1 MAFEISGYVL
11 EPIRVGQANSPFT
24 QTPDNLIS
32 NQVAFDAAYPSSEAN
47 PRTDYLVLVTSEGE
61 PPLIPGTP
69 PPYPGALYGAE
80 FGWVKNEIV
89 QRFDYAARS
98 GRFKPLP
105 GAAITVVG
113 NLAANSNTAR
123 LKVRAPVQ
131 AAVVPAAPYRLSVGA
146 TGSGVAWAVTIVA
159 LDVDF
164 GSPPSLTAEL
174 SLETGN
180 LNWHAADL
188 TTYAGQLVRFQQQQ
202 FFDFQESTGNVG
214 YAPVSLTDPL
224 ILLNPKPGTGQ
235 FPLLRFG
242 FGFYLQT
249 IEVPNDAGLVP
260 APASGFVK
268 WSLATGR
275 LAFNAGDAATYAGT
289 PVYYDGVLFATGL
302 QLPRQVLGD
311 IATPAAIVGLP
322 PVGVDLI
329 FSLPAAST
337 YYQFPRF
344 KYLPS
349 ASFSPSGKVG
359 EVQVDPL
366 TGVVQFSASDQST
379 YAPEDVTVVFGD
391 LPIERGISVR
401 LLRTPVNLDGSQA
414 LKDVT
419 AIYEVKGATW
429 ADPIIGSPQ
438 VFLPSTPIQDAGYQ
452 LKVQVFQ
459 GQGTFTS
466 NDFPDLSLVVAG
478 TSTTFTGPT
487 LTDPLASFSTAGVTT
502 GSLLQIHTTVAKG
515 LYTVVTVTPTTLTTN
530 PPAPSAVVGATYSIY
545 PASNLG
551 YYIDFDAGTLFY
563 AQRKNLTIVPITQRT
578 SDVMLPD
585 PLVLQGNL
593 LLELETGPGT
603 GIYNPLVLGTDALFD
618 STSGVVSLTT
628 NAGQIVAQGT
638 SASFSGTAFSDLTAD
653 FIAAGVQP
661 GYLIEIDTTAAK
673 GVYTVQTVVSATAL
687 TTDVPS
693 PSPVMGAQYSVRVN
707 REVLADRYFDEV
719 QLVDPS
725 TKVERIR
732 GLGPASNGPRLNI
745 PIAYV
750 NSSGFRLGPASGG
763 QFATV
768 VVVPNNG
775 AFTAPPT
782 GTVQV
787 SAASGDLNFAA
798 ADLGTTVY
806 WAKTLVPDV
815 DYIMSPGLGLIQ
827 FTDRMLTQEEVLI
840 TYTTQPPSTD
850 PPTPAG
856 PPVTEYARF
865 LIRKEIT
872 QAHPTPTSTL
882 TFNVASPGRPV
893 LPVASN
899 PPPAV
904 FRGGRP
910 QTLGTQCVVDT
921 VASTIT
927 FLADSIITDALPH
940 GAIIGPSERV
950 YIDYYVT
957 QAVGGEK
964 TTTILNPPIQTAT
977 VNIQETDQNGN
988 PNNKFTITGGDYT
1001 ASFPTGYL
1009 LRIEKDQVYLIGS
1022 SVYAPDTTTVTLAG
1036 TQVFQDTF
1044 NDPKL
1049 YVSSGPTPITSAPLV
1064 PAYFTPETQAFE
1076 AIARGSNTLLIA
1088 GDRTLSYR
1096 TGVVLLFTNGGST
1109 FTDFLQVSGASY
1121 DPDTDRTKVMLS
1133 ANALRQYVQGTQI
1146 LLYSVRPVFEP
1157 PTVEVPTSQ
1166 VPVLTQPTVVYRRVT
1181 GQPGVILDSP
1191 TDYKIDDTGR
1201 VVFTTALAPLEEFSI
1216 FYTGLRVVSPG
1227 INLRAS
1233 YTSQIAPNA
1242 NNGLLGQVLLAD
1254 YFIQSPDTF
1263 YYRVETMTNF
1273 RGEYAKEIESE
1284 ASSGSSGPQTSNA
1297 SQPQLF
1303 EQGRKSL
1310 YFDEGHLANQDII
1323 ARSSLLFYNNS
1334 VNLLEAYLRALDGRV
1349 VGNNDGLFLF
1359 DGTTGILNPSGS
1371 ATFPLVTTLQDLSAI
1386 FTTVLIGRTVEVL
1399 SGANKSLKRTITA
1412 VPSGTQLTLSPALPS
1427 TSSGKYR
1434 VLATNQID
1442 DVIQVS
1448 PAPYSIKFPPLVVT
1462 SIGTF
1467 RKYYIPGALSRFYP
1481 TSKDF
1486 FAFSTVTSDSET
1498 GDEVVDT
1505 KSTNVTLVAEL
1516 HTRLAWGV
1524 LTESTEFSGPSILKV
1539 DFADGS
1545 EPGFDD
1551 QVEKYARPPFKN
1563 GMKCVVQRRDGTFI
1577 NPATSPVTVTAVAAN
1592 QLTVTGLASVADV
1605 GTTVYRSPIDDSV
1618 QVDPDKLTYY
1628 TLGLDYSFNG
1638 DSGQVIYIGAFPP
1651 PLVNTQL
1658 VEAQA
1663 LSGKVNLINTLTAP
1677 LQFPALYGGIEDDD
1691 GDLSFPIQTPDPDS
1705 EQQGYLFTEDKL
1717 IHAVT
1722 GLIRTVTTSPFVG
1735 TGSLNAPRTII
1746 TNAVPFVAPLPKVHD
1761 LVRIL
1766 SGLNGQTTFRRIT
1779 AVGASTVTVSE
1790 VFAVVDA
1797 GFTFEIGVSALAV
1810 TGTAAVT
1817 STVTQLDDLL
1827 ATFLT
1832 SAKVGQTVV
1841 LTSGANNG
1849 ERRQISAIA
1858 SNTSLT
1864 MTPALPFL
1872 PAGQAYRIDNSLATY
1887 GGTSG
1892 DHMTELSA
1900 ALAGEILL
1908 YPDEQQYIEDFL
1920 DQVFTDVTTG
1930 TGSTSAAVL
1939 TDGSATFLDD
1949 GVSPVNYVYIETGL
1963 NAGIYPVLSVTQTQ
1977 ITVTTPFP
1985 VVAAGVAYRVVS
1997 LFGAS
2002 EASIQALF
2010 ALHQNI
2016 AALISSATAFQTLI
2030 STPVAVTRTPADT
2043 ASFARATLT
2052 TDLGTR
2058 DMVVDAR
2065 IAALPTDILTV
2076 ENILANTDRLYD
2088 TRWTWVDARINLES
2102 GLTVQQATATANRV
2116 KDQANIYKQLIKL
2129 LAVEGS

>member
-1 MAFEISGYVL
+1 MPFDISGYVL
-11 EPIRVGQANSPFT
+11 EPIRCGQSNSPFT

-32 NQVAFDAAYPSSEAN
+32 NQVAFDAAYPPSEDE

-61 PPLIPGTP
+61 PPLIPVTP

-80 FGWVKNEIV
+80 FGWTKNEVIN
-89 QRFDYAARS
+89 RFDYQARE

-113 NLAANSNTAR
+113 NLAADSNTDR
-123 LKVRAPVQ
+123 LRVRAPVQ
-131 AAVVPAAPYRLSVGA
+131 AALVPGAPYRLSVGSV
-146 TGSGVAWAVTIVA
+146 GSGNDWAVTIVA

-164 GSPPSLTAEL
+164 GAPPSLTAEL

-180 LNWHAADL
+180 LNWHVADL

-214 YAPVSLTDPL
+214 TAPVTLTDPL
-224 ILLNPKPGTGQ
+224 ILLNPKPDTGQ

-242 FGFYLQT
+242 FGLYLQT
-249 IEVPNDAGLVP
+249 IEVPNDAGLIPPP
-260 APASGFVK
+260 AFPGSVK

-275 LAFNAGDAATYAGT
+275 LAFNAGDAAANAGI

-302 QLPRQVLGD
+302 TLPRQVLGD

-329 FSLPAAST
+329 FSLPSAPT

-344 KYLPS
+344 KYLPNT
-349 ASFSPSGKVG
+349 SFSSGKTG
-359 EVQVDPL
+359 EVQVDPS
-366 TGVVQFSASDQST
+366 TGDVQFSVPDQGT
-379 YAPEDVTVVFGD
+379 YSGESVTVVFGD
-391 LPIERGISVR
+391 LPIERGISMR
-401 LLRTPVNLDGSQA
+401 FLRTPVNLDGSQA

-419 AIYEVKGATW
+419 AIYEVEGATW

-438 VFLPSTPIQDAGYQ
+438 VFLPSTPIQDPGYP
-452 LKVQVFQ
+452 LTVKVIQ
-459 GQGTFTS
+459 GQGSFTS
-466 NDFPDLSLVVAG
+466 NDFPDLSVV
-478 TSTTFTGPT
+478 
-487 LTDPLASFSTAGVTT
+487 V
-502 GSLLQIHTTVAKG
+502 
-515 LYTVVTVTPTTLTTN
+515 
-530 PPAPSAVVGATYSIY
+530 PPQG
-545 PASNLG
+545 LG
-551 YYIDFDAGTLFY
+551 YYIDFDAGVLFY

-578 SDVMLPD
+578 SDVPLAD

-618 STSGVVSLTT
+618 STSGVVSLAT
-628 NAGQIVAQGT
+628 NTGQVVAEGT
-638 SASFSGTAFSDLTAD
+638 AANFSGTTFTDATAD
-653 FIAAGVQP
+653 FITAGVQP
-661 GYLIEIDTTAAK
+661 GYLIEVDTTVAQ
-673 GVYTVQTVVSATAL
+673 GIYTVQTVVSATAL
-687 TTDVPS
+687 TTDVGS

-725 TKVERIR
+725 TKVERIKV
-732 GLGPASNGPRLNI
+732 LGVASNGPRLNI

-750 NSSGFRLGPASGG
+750 NSSGFRFGPASGG
-763 QFATV
+763 VFATV

-782 GTVQV
+782 GTVEL
-787 SAASGDLNFAA
+787 SADSGDLNFAA

-806 WAKTLVPDV
+806 WAKELVPDV

-827 FTDRMLTQEEVLI
+827 FTDRMLTLEEVLV
-840 TYTTQPPSTD
+840 TYTQQPPSTT

-856 PPVTEYARF
+856 PPITEYARF
-865 LIRKEIT
+865 LIRKEST
-872 QAHPTPTSTL
+872 QAHPAPTSTL

-893 LPVASN
+893 LPVASD

-910 QTLGTQCVVDT
+910 QKLGTQCVVDT
-921 VASTIT
+921 VVSTIT
-927 FLADSIITDALPH
+927 FLADSIISDALPH
-940 GAIIGPSERV
+940 GATIGPSERV

-964 TTTILNPPIQTAT
+964 TTTVLHPPIQTAQ

-1001 ASFPTGYL
+1001 ANFPPGYL
-1009 LRIEKDQVYLIGS
+1009 LRIEKEQVYLIGS
-1022 SVYAPDTTTVTLAG
+1022 SAFASGTTTVTLAG

-1044 NDPKL
+1044 TDPKL

-1064 PAYFTPETQAFE
+1064 PAYFTSELQAFE
-1076 AIARGSNTLLIA
+1076 DIARGSNTFLVA
-1088 GDRTLSYR
+1088 GDRTVSYR
-1096 TGVVLLFTNGGST
+1096 TGCVLMLTDGGAT

-1121 DPDTDRTKVMLS
+1121 DAATDRTKVMLS
-1133 ANALRQYVQGTQI
+1133 ANALRQYVQGTQL

-1157 PTVEVPTSQ
+1157 PTLEVQTSQ

-1181 GQPGVILDSP
+1181 GQPGVILSSP
-1191 TDYKIDDTGR
+1191 TDYRIDSAGR
-1201 VVFTTALAPLEEFSI
+1201 VVFTQALAPLEEFSI
-1216 FYTGLRVVSPG
+1216 FYLGLRVVAPG

-1233 YTSQIAPNA
+1233 YTSQIAPNTS
-1242 NNGLLGQVLLAD
+1242 NGLLGQVLMAD
-1254 YFIQSPDTF
+1254 YSIQSPDTF

-1273 RGEYAKEIESE
+1273 RGEYAQEIESE

-1297 SQPQLF
+1297 SQPQIF

-1310 YFDEGHLANQDII
+1310 YFDEKHLANQDII

-1349 VGNNDGLFLF
+1349 VGNNDGPLLF
-1359 DGTTGILNPSGS
+1359 DGTTG
-1371 ATFPLVTTLQDLSAI
+1371 
-1386 FTTVLIGRTVEVL
+1386 
-1399 SGANKSLKRTITA
+1399 A
-1412 VPSGTQLTLSPALPS
+1412 VHPPGP
-1427 TSSGKYR
+1427 
-1434 VLATNQID
+1434 VTNQID

-1448 PAPYSIKFPPLVVT
+1448 PAPYSITFPPFGFV

-1467 RKYYIPGALSRFYP
+1467 RKYYSPGSLSRFYP
-1481 TSKDF
+1481 TSKNF
-1486 FAFSTVTSDSET
+1486 FAVSAVTPTSAT
-1498 GDEVVDT
+1498 GDEVFDT
-1505 KSTNVTLVAEL
+1505 RSTNVTLVSDL

-1524 LTESTEFSGPSILKV
+1524 LTESTEFSGATILKV
-1539 DFADGS
+1539 DFALGT
-1545 EPGFDD
+1545 EPGFSD
-1551 QVEKYARPPFKN
+1551 QAELYCRPPFKN
-1563 GMKCVVQRRDGTFI
+1563 GMKCVVQSRDGTFI
-1577 NPATSPVTVTAVAAN
+1577 NSSASPVTVTAVTAN
-1592 QLTVTGLASVADV
+1592 QLTVSGLAGVADV

-1618 QVDPDKLTYY
+1618 QTGADELLYY
-1628 TLGLDYSFNG
+1628 VLSRDYSFNG
-1638 DSGQVIYIGAFPP
+1638 DSGQGIYLAEFTPLANT
-1651 PLVNTQL
+1651 PLVA
-1658 VEAQA
+1658 EQA
-1663 LSGKVNLINTLTAP
+1663 LSGKINLVNTLTSP
-1677 LQFPALYGGIEDDD
+1677 LQFPALYGGTEDDD

-1705 EQQGYLFTEDKL
+1705 EQNGYLYTEDKL

-1722 GLIRTVTTSPFVG
+1722 GLIRTATTPPFVG
-1735 TGSLNAPRTII
+1735 TLSGSLNAPRTII
-1746 TNAVPFVAPLPKVHD
+1746 TNAVPFVAPFPEVHD

-1779 AVGASTVTVSE
+1779 AVGASTVTVAE
-1790 VFAVVDA
+1790 AFTTVDA

-1810 TGTAAVT
+1810 TGTAAIT

-1827 ATFLT
+1827 STFLT

-1841 LTSGANNG
+1841 STSGANNG

-1872 PAGQAYRIDNSLATY
+1872 PAGSTYRIDNSLATY

-1908 YPDEQQYIEDFL
+1908 YPDEQQYSEDFL
-1920 DQVFTDVTTG
+1920 DQVFTNLTTG
-1930 TGSTSAAVL
+1930 TGSTSGAVL

-1949 GVSPVNYVYIETGL
+1949 GVSAVNYVYIETGL
-1963 NAGIYPVLSVTQTQ
+1963 NAGIYHVLSRTQTT
-1977 ITVTTPFP
+1977 ITVAVPFP
-1985 VVAAGVAYRVVS
+1985 VVLGGVAYRVVS

-2002 EASIQALF
+2002 EASVQALF
-2010 ALHQNI
+2010 TLHQSI
-2016 AALISSATAFQTLI
+2016 ASLISSATTFQALI
-2030 STPVAVTRTPADT
+2030 STPVGVTRTPADT

-2052 TDLGTR
+2052 ADLDIR
-2058 DMVVDAR
+2058 DSAVDAR
-2065 IAALPTDILTV
+2065 LVAIPQDIATV
-2076 ENILANTDRLYD
+2076 QNVLANTDRLYD
-2088 TRWTWVDARINLES
+2088 SRFVWIDARINLES
-2102 GLTVQQATATANRV
+2102 GLVAQQATATANRI
-2116 KDQANIYKQLIKL
+2116 KEQENIYKQLIKL
-2129 LAVEGS
+2129 LAVEGA

>member
-32 NQVAFDAAYPSSEAN
+32 DQGTFDAAYPSAETVS
-47 PRTDYLVLVTSEGE
+47 RTDYLVVVTSEG
-61 PPLIPGTP
+61 TP
-69 PPYPGALYGAE
+69 HAGFLVDAQ
-80 FGWVKNEIV
+80 FGWTKNEGTSNLGPVV
-89 QRFDYAARS
+89 QRFAYAAQQ

-113 NLAANSNTAR
+113 NLAADSNTNR

-131 AAVVPAAPYRLSVGA
+131 VAVVPDAPYRLSVGS
-146 TGSGVAWAVTIVA
+146 TGSGVDWAVTVVA

-164 GSPPSLTAEL
+164 GSPPPGTAEL

-180 LNWHAADL
+180 LNWNASDL
-188 TTYAGQLVRFQQQQ
+188 TTEAGKIVRFQQQQ
-202 FFDFQESTGNVG
+202 FFDFTESTGNVG
-214 YAPVSLTDPL
+214 HAPVSLTDPL

-249 IEVPNDAGLVP
+249 IEVATDAGLTP

-275 LAFNAGDAATYAGT
+275 LAFNAGDAAVNAGI

-302 QLPRQVLGD
+302 TLPRQVLGD

-329 FSLPAAST
+329 FSLPSAPT

-366 TGVVQFSASDQST
+366 TGVVKFSTSDQGT
-379 YAPEDVTVVFGD
+379 YAGESVTLVFGD
-391 LPIERGISVR
+391 LPIERGISMR

-414 LKDVT
+414 FKDVT
-419 AIYEVKGATW
+419 AIYEVEGATW

-438 VFLPSTPIQDAGYQ
+438 VFLPSTPIQDPVYP
-452 LKVQVFQ
+452 LTVKVFQ
-459 GQGTFTS
+459 GQGSFTS

-487 LTDPLASFSTAGVTT
+487 LTDPLASFITAGVTT

-578 SDVMLPD
+578 SDVLLPD
-585 PLVLQGNL
+585 PLVLSGNA

-603 GIYNPLVLGTDALFD
+603 GLYDPLVLGTDALFD

-638 SASFSGTAFSDLTAD
+638 AASFSGTAFTDLTAD
-653 FIAAGVQP
+653 FLTAGVQP

-673 GVYTVQTVVSATAL
+673 GVYTVQAVVSATAL

-693 PSPVMGAQYSVRVN
+693 PSPVSGAQYSVRVN

-732 GLGPASNGPRLNI
+732 ELGVASNGPRLNI

-750 NSSGFRLGPASGG
+750 NSSGFRFGPASGG

-806 WAKTLVPDV
+806 WAKALVPDV

-865 LIRKEIT
+865 LIRKEVT
-872 QAHPTPTSTL
+872 QDHPTPTSTL

-893 LPVASN
+893 LPVASD

-910 QTLGTQCVVDT
+910 QKLGIQCVVDT

-927 FLADSIITDALPH
+927 FLADSIISDALPH
-940 GAIIGPSERV
+940 GAIINPSERV

-964 TTTILNPPIQTAT
+964 TTTVLHPPIQTAT

-1009 LRIEKDQVYLIGS
+1009 LRIEKEQVYLIGS
-1022 SVYAPDTTTVTLAG
+1022 STYASGITTVTLEG

-1064 PAYFTPETQAFE
+1064 PAYFTSEIQAFE

-1096 TGVVLLFTNGGST
+1096 TGTVLLFTDGGAT

-1121 DPDTDRTKVMLS
+1121 DPDTDRTTVMLS
-1133 ANALRQYVQGTQI
+1133 ANALRQYVQGTQL
-1146 LLYSVRPVFEP
+1146 LLYSVRPIFEP
-1157 PTVEVPTSQ
+1157 PTLEVQTSQ
-1166 VPVLTQPTVVYRRVT
+1166 IPVLTQTTIVYRRVT
-1181 GQPGVILDSP
+1181 GQPGVLLNSP

-1273 RGEYAKEIESE
+1273 RGEYAKELESE

-1310 YFDEGHLANQDII
+1310 YFDEKHLANQDII

-1349 VGNNDGLFLF
+1349 IGNNDGPLLF
-1359 DGTTGILNPSGS
+1359 DGTTG
-1371 ATFPLVTTLQDLSAI
+1371 
-1386 FTTVLIGRTVEVL
+1386 
-1399 SGANKSLKRTITA
+1399 A
-1412 VPSGTQLTLSPALPS
+1412 VHPPGP
-1427 TSSGKYR
+1427 
-1434 VLATNQID
+1434 VTNQID

-1448 PAPYSIKFPPLVVT
+1448 PAPYSITFPPFAVT

-1467 RKYYIPGALSRFYP
+1467 RKYYIPGSLSRFYP
-1481 TSKDF
+1481 TSKNF
-1486 FAFSTVTSDSET
+1486 FAVSAVTPTSET
-1498 GDEVVDT
+1498 GDEVFDT
-1505 KSTNVTLVAEL
+1505 RATNVTLVSDL

-1524 LTESTEFSGPSILKV
+1524 LTESTAFSGNSILKV
-1539 DFADGS
+1539 DFALGT
-1545 EPGFDD
+1545 EPGFSD
-1551 QVEKYARPPFKN
+1551 QAEKYARPPFKN

-1577 NPATSPVTVTAVAAN
+1577 NTAASPVTVTAVAAN
-1592 QLTVTGLASVADV
+1592 QLTVSNLAGVADV
-1605 GTTVYRSPIDDSV
+1605 GTTVYRSPIDDSA
-1618 QVDPDKLTYY
+1618 QTNENELIYY
-1628 TLGLDYSFNG
+1628 VLSRDYSFNG
-1638 DSGQVIYIGAFPP
+1638 DSGQGIYIAEFT
-1651 PLVNTQL
+1651 PLANTPL

-1663 LSGKVNLINTLTAP
+1663 LSGKINLVNTLTSP

-1691 GDLSFPIQTPDPDS
+1691 GDLSFPIQTPDPNS
-1705 EQQGYLFTEDKL
+1705 ELNGYLYTEDKL

-1722 GLIRTVTTSPFVG
+1722 GFIRTATTPPYVA
-1735 TGSLNAPRTII
+1735 TGDCTASII
-1746 TNAVPFVAPLPKVHD
+1746 TNVGGPWPAPAPQVND

-1766 SGLNGQTTFRRIT
+1766 TGPNGPSTFRRIT
-1779 AVGASTVTVSE
+1779 VVGASTITVAGTPYTPD
-1790 VFAVVDA
+1790 V
-1797 GFTFEIGVSALAV
+1797 GFTFEVTVSPVLA
-1810 TGTAAVT
+1810 GTVAGT
-1817 STVTQLDDLL
+1817 STVTQLDALTGSF
-1827 ATFLT
+1827 AT
-1832 SAKVGQTVV
+1832 AAVGQTVIFGTV
-1841 LTSGANNG
+1841 PGQA
-1849 ERRQISAIA
+1849 ERRQISEIL
-1858 SNTSLT
+1858 SGTSLT
-1864 MTPALPFL
+1864 FTPALTLAPL
-1872 PAGQAYRIDNSLATY
+1872 LGSAWRISDSLATY

-1920 DQVFTDVTTG
+1920 DQVFTNVTTG

-1939 TDGSATFLDD
+1939 TDLLATFLDD
-1949 GVSPVNYVYIETGL
+1949 GVSAVNYVYIETGL
-1963 NAGIYPVLSVTQTQ
+1963 NAGIYPVQAVTQTQ
-1977 ITVTTPFP
+1977 ITVTAPFP
-1985 VVAAGVAYRVVS
+1985 VVLGGVAYRIVS

-2002 EASIQALF
+2002 EASVQALF
-2010 ALHQNI
+2010 TLHQSI
-2016 AALISSATAFQTLI
+2016 AALLSSATAFQTLI
-2030 STPVAVTRTPADT
+2030 STPVSVTRTPTADT
-2043 ASFARATLT
+2043 TSFARATLT
-2052 TDLGTR
+2052 TDLDAR
-2058 DMVVDAR
+2058 DWDVDAR
-2065 IAALPTDILTV
+2065 LAAIPTDIETV
-2076 ENILANTDRLYD
+2076 QNVLANTDRLYD
-2088 TRWTWVDARINLES
+2088 TRYTWVDARINLES
-2102 GLTVQQATATANRV
+2102 GLVVQQATATANRV
-2116 KDQANIYKQLIKL
+2116 KEQANIYKQLIKL
-2129 LAVEGS
+2129 LAVEAP